1 MLKLNIFVNYHRISS
16 TVIYERRV
24 NTYRN
29 KASDGRQFIEFVP
42 AALGEK
48 HRRPEGES
56 WFWDLEWDSR
66 LDSAV
71 SRQT

>member
-1 MLKLNIFVNYHRISS
+1 MEDSSLNLSN
-16 TVIYERRV
+16 
-24 NTYRN
+24 
-29 KASDGRQFIEFVP
+29 VP